1 MTKHNTMGPQRDDQ
15 PRATGLPGE
24 IRRRF
29 GGSENLHE
37 EGLEF
42 LYSRLRVVNVPNRNA
57 ALSQL
62 QTKAREQYLAYAA
75 RRDAESLKSFS
86 AKGKGP
92 SPAVPVP
99 PVGTP
104 GPIAPPAFMPVQE
117 AGESFSEYM
126 SRISTM
132 PSPGFDADVAKPR
145 PVIGRIDRP
154 WGTRAAETL
163 KPTPGEISTHRAG
176 SAVYDPIFTGDAE
189 DREARTRAA
198 AAARELSA
206 AFEAERP
213 LAALVDHFKDED
225 NLKALMLLVEN
236 IAAAARGLTPRQR
249 RKLERMS
256 PELAEEIRRAE
267 RAAEVGL
274 EVGPRGNQ

>member
-1 MTKHNTMGPQRDDQ
+1 MGPQRDDQ

-42 LYSRLRVVNVPNRNA
+42 LYARLRVVNVPNRNA
-57 ALSQL
+57 ALLQL

-86 AKGKGP
+86 AKAKGKG
-92 SPAVPVP
+92 AVPVP

-117 AGESFSEYM
+117 PGESFSEYM

-145 PVIGRIDRP
+145 PVLGRIDRP

-163 KPTPGEISTHRAG
+163 KPRPGTISTHRAG
-176 SAVYDPIFTGDAE
+176 SAVYDPIFAGDAE
-189 DREARTRAA
+189 DREARTKAA

-206 AFEAERP
+206 AFENERP
-213 LAALVDHFKDED
+213 LAALVDHFKRED

-236 IAAAARGLTPRQR
+236 IAAAARDLTPRQR

-274 EVGPRGNQ
+274 EAGIRGNQ